1 MTSFTAVKLLS
12 LAVYP
17 LGQVFILALF
27 AFVMRIFRFSRSA
40 FLTMFIGIAWLYL
53 CSTSQFADALMG
65 YLEEGYGSKP
75 MSTVPQ
81 ADAIVLLGGA
91 MRGHTHLGSL
101 ADMNQ
106 QADRLVHA
114 VALYKAGKASNIIVS
129 GGGPYGDRPEAEQ
142 MHDILLIMGVP
153 SSAIVLESRSYNTH
167 DNAVYTAQLLQ
178 ERGWQNILLVTSAFH
193 MRRAVGLFEAQN
205 IMQITAA
212 PTDFQRRV
220 APPGALPDWLP
231 LPGISN
237 LYRTTHALHEIIG
250 YAMYQWRGWL

>member
-1 MTSFTAVKLLS
+1 MASFTAVKLLS
-12 LAVYP
+12 MLVYP
-17 LGQVFILALF
+17 LGQLFVLSLLALIMRLFGWSRIAF
-27 AFVMRIFRFSRSA
+27 ATVS
-40 FLTMFIGIAWLYL
+40 LGIVWLYI
-53 CSTSQFADALMG
+53 CSTSQFADALMA
-65 YLEEGYGSKP
+65 YLEDGYGSKP
-75 MSTVPQ
+75 MTVVRK

-106 QADRLVHA
+106 QADRIVHA
-114 VALYKAGKASNIIVS
+114 VALYKAGKASHIIVS

-142 MHDILLIMGVP
+142 MHDILLVMGVP
-153 SSAIVLESRSYNTH
+153 SSAIVLEPRSFNTH
-167 DNAVYTAQLLQ
+167 DNAVYTAQLLK
-178 ERGWQNILLVTSAFH
+178 ERGWTDILLVTSAFH
-193 MRRAVGLFEAQN
+193 MRRAMALFEAQEGL
-205 IMQITAA
+205 QIISA

-250 YAMYQWRGWL
+250 YTVYRWRGWL